1 MSNKTILN
9 FGPRNIASA
18 LFVSIAL
25 AACGDTGSTGM
36 AGMEMAEE
44 DFERGPHGSR
54 LLREGDFAL
63 EITVFETGVPPE
75 LRVYPFVNDQPIDPG
90 EVQLAMAVSR
100 LGGQVDRFQFVP
112 QDDFLRAQSV
122 LVEPHS
128 FDVSATARYD
138 GSEYSW
144 TYPNYEGRTTIAPAV
159 ADAAGVAVEVAGPAI
174 IEETVT
180 LQGVVEL
187 LPEGRAEIKAWY
199 PGRIMS
205 MTKFIGDEVRAG
217 EVVARIEASQSLQTY
232 SIVSPFD
239 GFVVDRHGT
248 AGSVAGDEPLYILMD
263 PSAMHVELFL
273 FPQDAR
279 RVRQGQPVEI
289 TSATGEASFSSEIE
303 VVLLPA
309 EANMPMRIAHVEV
322 PVDDDRWFPGMA
334 VEGRVVIGVEEVPL
348 AVRTPALQRFRDF
361 TVVYGR
367 FGDTY
372 EVRMLELGRQ
382 TPEWTEILGGL
393 EPGTTYV
400 TENAFLIRADVEKDG
415 AVHDH

>member
-1 MSNKTILN
+1 MDSDNKTRLSIRNLTAAIL
-9 FGPRNIASA
+9 ISVVA
-18 LFVSIAL
+18 VSCGERDNAML
-25 AACGDTGSTGM
+25 EMAA
-36 AGMEMAEE
+36 AEE

-75 LRVYPFVNDQPIDPG
+75 LRVYPYFDNNSVDPSD
-90 EVQLAMAVSR
+90 VQLAMAVSR
-100 LGGQVDRFQFVP
+100 LGGQVDQFQFVQ

-128 FDVSATARYD
+128 FDISATARFN
-138 GSEYSW
+138 GNEYSW

-159 ADAAGVAVEVAGPAI
+159 ADAAGVAVEQAGPAV

-187 LPEGRAEIKAWY
+187 LPEGRAEIRAWY

-205 MTKFIGDEVRAG
+205 MRKFIGDEVQAG
-217 EVVARIEASQSLQTY
+217 EVVARIEAAQSLQTY
-232 SIVSPFD
+232 SITAPFD

-248 AGSVAGDEPLYILMD
+248 EGGVAGEEPLYILMD
-263 PSAMHVELFL
+263 PTELHAELFL
-273 FPQDAR
+273 FPGDAQR
-279 RVRQGQPVEI
+279 IKAGQSVEI
-289 TSATGEASFSSEIE
+289 ASVTDATSFDGEIE
-303 VVLLPA
+303 IVLSPA
-309 EANMPMRIAHVEV
+309 EANTPMRVAHVEI
-322 PVDDDRWFPGMA
+322 PDNDDRWFPGLA

-372 EVRMLELGRQ
+372 EVRMLDLGRQ
-382 TPEWTEILGGL
+382 TPEWTEVLGGL
-393 EPGTTYV
+393 DPGTLYV